1 MSGGGH
7 GRSRQEVCDWS
18 GESCLRLLQ
27 RFQFFE
33 ISTVAANPV
42 DPMRR
47 RVPDYE
53 TAGFY
58 CIEISGDR
66 TAFENKEN
74 AVPGNKK
81 RPGIKRTSNNRK

>member
-1 MSGGGH
+1 MRPTSGDAAEGAN
-7 GRSRQEVCDWS
+7 R
-18 GESCLRLLQ
+18 
-27 RFQFFE
+27 RFA
-33 ISTVAANPV
+33 TVAANPV

-66 TAFENKEN
+66 TAFENIEN

>member
-1 MSGGGH
+1 MEGGN
-7 GRSRQEVCDWS
+7 R
-18 GESCLRLLQ
+18 
-27 RFQFFE
+27 RFP
-33 ISTVAANPV
+33 TVVANPV